1 MTTIC
6 QTRNII
12 SASVHYLRSLASCKV
27 QIGLGLLAWTTGAS
41 RRMIDV
47 LHQSGLSMSF
57 VSITHIIDALAE
69 HSLEEAREAVRIGP
83 HALAYDNI
91 NLSTSIFVEQ
101 TTNTPSKVQ
110 SGTFPVIYKLLNAKP
125 EDMKLETLISHFKDS
140 SPLTMSDLRPSK
152 KSVESF
158 ITQSSINVANVLFKH
173 IKGFDYIKN
182 DPLLQH
188 PVRRALPKGYKTKY
202 YCLRAST
209 IEEASVQ
216 GNILVH
222 DDIYRIQLNLGEDDP
237 IINTQAIPTINDQ
250 LTNARIRGAQ
260 AMRAPDVSFWEQ
272 RRIFQISFGLF
283 HLVMNLIWALLQSH
297 RGTTDDLGSLSY
309 FFLILEK
316 TRLGGEHPDYHT
328 LLSSLM
334 QIIDGLLL
342 NAWRTECGS
351 LDNYAKSKPSRDEII
366 QTARIIL
373 KKYASPVCKQVFT
386 HPPKEQKDSTSES
399 TLNPG
404 QPDSDIVHAN
414 VVLLTRDLLYV
425 AELVSAISAGD
436 FGRVEDILPDLA
448 CMFRGAGSNNYSTE
462 ILHLLFNMKEVWTP
476 EFA

>member
-1 MTTIC
+1 
-6 QTRNII
+6 
-12 SASVHYLRSLASCKV
+12 
-27 QIGLGLLAWTTGAS
+27 
-41 RRMIDV
+41 MIDV
-47 LHQSGLSMSF
+47 LHQSALSMSF

-69 HSLEEAREAVRIGP
+69 HSLEEARKAVRTYP

-101 TTNTPSKVQ
+101 TANTPNKVQ

-125 EDMKLETLISHFKDS
+125 EDMKLEPMISRLKDS
-140 SPLTMSDLRPSK
+140 SLLTMSDLRPSK
-152 KSVESF
+152 KSLESF
-158 ITQSSINVANVLFKH
+158 ITQSSINVANILFKY
-173 IKGFDYIKN
+173 IKGFDHIQN

-188 PVRRALPKGYKTKY
+188 PTRRALPKGYRTKY

-222 DDIYRIQLNLGEDDP
+222 DDIYRIQLKLDADDP

-260 AMRAPDVSFWEQ
+260 AMRAQDVSFWEQ
-272 RRIFQISFGLF
+272 RRIFQISFGVF

-297 RGTTDDLGSLSY
+297 RGTTNDPGSLSH

-334 QIIDGLLL
+334 QIIDGLVL
-342 NAWRTECGS
+342 NAWRAECGS
-351 LDNYAKSKPSRDEII
+351 LEDYAKSKPSPDEIL
-366 QTARIIL
+366 QRAQVIL
-373 KKYASPVCKQVFT
+373 NKYAAPVCKQVFT
-386 HPPKEQKDSTSES
+386 HPPKEQKVAASTA
-399 TLNPG
+399 LNPKR
-404 QPDSDIVHAN
+404 PDSDIVHAN

-425 AELVSAISAGD
+425 AELISAISSGD
-436 FGRVEDILPDLA
+436 FGRIEDILPDLA
-448 CMFRGAGSNNYSTE
+448 CMFRGAGSNNYSME
-462 ILHLLFNMKEVWTP
+462 ILHLLFNIKEVWTP
-476 EFA
+476 EFV